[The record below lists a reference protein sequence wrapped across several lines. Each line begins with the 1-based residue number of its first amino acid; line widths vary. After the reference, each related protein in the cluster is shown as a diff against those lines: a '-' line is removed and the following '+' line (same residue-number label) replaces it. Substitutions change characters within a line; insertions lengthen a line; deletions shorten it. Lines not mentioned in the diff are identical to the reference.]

1 MKLVTWNLNGRRNR
15 TQQQVEA
22 LAAQGPDLVA
32 LQEVTAH
39 SLPELRT
46 ALAARELVH
55 VVDGFTT
62 VPLSDRP
69 RKYRQL
75 VASRFPVRL
84 HSDAIPVPWQEAV
97 LATIVDSPRGD
108 IELFNCHIPPGSQ
121 YGWTKVE
128 TLEGIFKHIA
138 RPATRPRILCGD
150 FNTPQ
155 AERADGTVIT
165 FGQVIGDDGQVTV
178 RRRREGGSGERW
190 DAAER
195 SILTGLAAHDLAD
208 VFRRLHGYGVAEYSW
223 RLKRH
228 GEFTD
233 RRFDHVFASAA
244 LNPVECRY
252 VHAWREA
259 GLSDHSA
266 LEVVFAAPSRRSPSA
281 STRTT

>member
-1 MKLVTWNLNGRRNR
+1 MKLITWNLNGRRNR
-15 TQQQVEA
+15 TLQQVEA
-22 LAAQGPDLVA
+22 LAAQGTDLVA
-32 LQEVTAH
+32 LQEVTAN

-55 VVDGFTT
+55 NVDGFAT
-62 VPLSDRP
+62 VPLTARP

-84 HSDAIPVPWQEAV
+84 LDDAIPVPWPEAV
-97 LATIVDSPRGD
+97 LATIVETPHGE
-108 IELFNCHIPPGSQ
+108 IELYNCHIPPGSQ

-128 TLEGIFKHIA
+128 TLEGIFKHLA

-165 FGQVIGDDGQVTV
+165 FGQVLGDDGQVTV
-178 RRRREGGSGERW
+178 RRRRQGGPGERW

-195 SILTGLAAHDLAD
+195 SVLTGLAAHDLSD
-208 VFRRLHGYGVAEYSW
+208 VFRRLHGYGVAECSW

-228 GEFTD
+228 GEFND

-244 LNPVECRY
+244 LNPVACWY
-252 VHAWREA
+252 VHDWREA

-266 LEVVFAAPSRRSPSA
+266 LEVVFAPQIGLPGSDATAPE
-281 STRTT
+281 

>member
-1 MKLVTWNLNGRRNR
+1 MKLMTWNLNGRRNR

-46 ALAARELVH
+46 ALVARGWVH
-55 VVDGFTT
+55 IVDGFAT

-69 RKYRQL
+69 RKYRQI

-84 HSDAIPVPWQEAV
+84 HGDAIPVPWPEAV
-97 LATIVDSPRGD
+97 LATIVESPRGV
-108 IELFNCHIPPGSQ
+108 IELYNCHVPPGSQ
-121 YGWTKVE
+121 YGWKKVE
-128 TLEGIFKHIA
+128 TFEGLYKHLA
-138 RPATRPRILCGD
+138 RPAARSRILCGD

-155 AERADGTVIT
+155 AERADGTMIT
-165 FGQVIGDDGQVTV
+165 WGQRMNDHGVAEIK
-178 RRRREGGSGERW
+178 RRIRGGPGERW

-195 SILTGLAAHDLAD
+195 SILTGLAAHDLTD

-228 GEFTD
+228 GKFTA

-244 LNPVECRY
+244 LNPVACQY
-252 VHAWREA
+252 VHAWRES

-266 LEVVFAAPSRRSPSA
+266 LEVVFAPQIGLPGSVATAPE
-281 STRTT
+281 